1 MARVNIVRAA
11 YVYETSCL
19 CIIWNGCILMCNM
32 NPYIFSSQVKIKPHE
47 GTTIPKLILELGVV
61 TNNNLV

>member
-11 YVYETSCL
+11 YVLETSCL
-19 CIIWNGCILMCNM
+19 CMIWNGCILINK
-32 NPYIFSSQVKIKPHE
+32 NPYLFSSQVKIKPQD
-47 GTTIPKLILELGVV
+47 GTTIHELILELGVV